1 MILASFVFT
10 GVTFYRLPTD
20 VTLRWDV
27 LIPWT
32 ASASGDLLP
41 RAAAA
46 FGPPLIA
53 LAVWLVLRGLATS
66 TGERL
71 ARRSFPEWFLSER
84 TGTRA
89 VERFDPTFDLVLSF
103 VVAGILLGH
112 AVMLG
117 TVLGWPTWT
126 AQVFTAFVGVGMV
139 VAGSSL
145 PRTRP
150 NWIVGIRTKRTLA
163 DPDLWRHTHRWFGA
177 CLMVAGVCVMAMST
191 VSAPVAFL
199 AAGIGTIVSAVVAT
213 IAASRRRSP
222 GSLKLPAGV
231 LVLVLLGLSAARSAS
246 ALAQPSSVP
255 SVHELADGIASLIE
269 ASRQDSTTEMA

>member
-1 MILASFVFT
+1 
-10 GVTFYRLPTD
+10 
-20 VTLRWDV
+20 
-27 LIPWT
+27 
-32 ASASGDLLP
+32 
-41 RAAAA
+41 
-46 FGPPLIA
+46 
-53 LAVWLVLRGLATS
+53 VWLLLRGLATA

-71 ARRSFPEWFLSER
+71 GGRSFPEWFLSER

-126 AQVFTAFVGVGMV
+126 AHVFTALVGLGMV
-139 VAGSSL
+139 VAGSSM

-150 NWIVGIRTKRTLA
+150 NWIVGIRTKRTMA

-177 CLMVAGVCVMAMST
+177 CLMATGVCVIAISM

-199 AAGIGTIVSAVVAT
+199 AAGIGSIVSAVVAT
-213 IAASRRRSP
+213 VAASRRRSP
-222 GSLKLPAGV
+222 GSLNLPAVV
-231 LVLVLLGLSAARSAS
+231 LVLVLLGLSLPTSAG
-246 ALAQPSSVP
+246 ALAQAAPV
-255 SVHELADGIASLIE
+255 
-269 ASRQDSTTEMA
+269 RQDSTTEMT